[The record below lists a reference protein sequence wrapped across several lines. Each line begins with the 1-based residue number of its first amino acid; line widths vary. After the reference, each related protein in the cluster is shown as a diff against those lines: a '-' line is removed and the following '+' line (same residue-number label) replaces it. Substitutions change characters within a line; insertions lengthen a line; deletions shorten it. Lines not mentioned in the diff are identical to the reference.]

1 MALFL
6 QLLVAGLVIGS
17 IYSLISLGYTMVYG
31 IIELINFAHGDIF
44 MIGTLVVLAM
54 LNIFHVTEASH
65 LSGWP
70 LIGVLL
76 ATGVAATLICAVL
89 GVVIERIA
97 YRPLRNA
104 PRLAPLISAIGVS
117 LILEDI
123 GKFIVGPANASA
135 PDVLSRVHYC
145 IGPTSAAQG
154 CMGMDITNIDILV
167 IVVAVILMVGLQW
180 LVSRTRI
187 GRAMRAVAQDREAA
201 ALMGV
206 NVDRIIGITFFIGA
220 GLAGAAAFVFM
231 LAEGVTIFNIGF
243 ELGLFAFTA
252 AVLGGIG
259 NIGGAMLGG
268 IVIGLIRA
276 FVTYIPDKDIPF
288 GLPHG
293 GVAWQDA
300 VVFLVLILI
309 LVFRPTGLLGQ
320 RISDKV

>member
-6 QLLVAGLVIGS
+6 QLLVVGLVTGA

-44 MIGTLVVLAM
+44 MIGTITALLLWQDV
-54 LNIFHVTEASH
+54 FHVTETSRLPA
-65 LSGWP
+65 LL
-70 LIGVLL
+70 LIVMLI
-76 ATGVAATLICAVL
+76 ATCLIVMLICAVL

-123 GKFIVGPANASA
+123 GKFIVGPAPASA
-135 PDVLSRVHYC
+135 PDVLSRIHYC
-145 IGPTSAAQG
+145 VGPSVKNACQG
-154 CMGMDITNIDILV
+154 LDITNIDILV
-167 IVVAVILMVGLQW
+167 IVVALVLMVGLQW
-180 LVSRTRI
+180 LITSTRI

-206 NVDRIIGITFFIGA
+206 NVDRIIAITFFIGA
-220 GLAGAAAFVFM
+220 GLAGAAAFIFM
-231 LAEGVTIFNIGF
+231 LSDPVTVFNIGF

-259 NIGGAMLGG
+259 NVVGAMLGG
-268 IVIGLIRA
+268 VAIGLIRA
-276 FVTYIPDKDIPF
+276 LVTYIPNRDIPF

-300 VVFLVLILI
+300 AVFVVLILI

-320 RISDKV
+320 NVSDKV